1 MNVAAHAHVVITAV
15 FYLWKLVVVSIIFF
29 YLLFFLYFF
38 CILFRFSLEE
48 LNMLLRLYIELY
60 SGIRKCFGKLL
71 RDVNHNGN
79 YLKLAKKRW
88 TRMYRNRKEKRKIC
102 E

>member
-1 MNVAAHAHVVITAV
+1 M
-15 FYLWKLVVVSIIFF
+15 S
-29 YLLFFLYFF
+29 
-38 CILFRFSLEE
+38 
-48 LNMLLRLYIELY
+48 LRLYIELY

>member
-1 MNVAAHAHVVITAV
+1 M
-15 FYLWKLVVVSIIFF
+15 S
-29 YLLFFLYFF
+29 
-38 CILFRFSLEE
+38 
-48 LNMLLRLYIELY
+48 LRLYIELY
-60 SGIRKCFGKLL
+60 SGIRKCLGKLL

>member
-1 MNVAAHAHVVITAV
+1 M
-15 FYLWKLVVVSIIFF
+15 S
-29 YLLFFLYFF
+29 
-38 CILFRFSLEE
+38 
-48 LNMLLRLYIELY
+48 LRLYIELY

-88 TRMYRNRKEKRKIC
+88 TRMYAKGYTRRYTDTAKMRLFGKL
-102 E
+102 